1 MHSKLNKI
9 LAKKRDL
16 SAPEKRAKMDVIK
29 HLRGEAS
36 DAMKDHMGH
45 FQKATV
51 MADSPEGL
59 KKGLDKAKEVV
70 SSGAFDKM
78 REDAESSESDAT
90 HAREEQPGYADGG
103 EVEED
108 EESPEHEASESPAE
122 EASEHDEFSGMSH
135 EELQALQEKIQKL
148 LESK

>member
-1 MHSKLNKI
+1 M

-16 SAPEKRAKMDVIK
+16 SSPEKRAKMDVVK

-51 MADSPEGL
+51 TADTPQHL
-59 KKGLDKAKEVV
+59 KEGLDKAKEVV
-70 SSGAFDKM
+70 SSAGFDKL
-78 REDAESSESDAT
+78 RDDAESSESDAT
-90 HAREEQPGYADGG
+90 HAREEQPGFSDGG

-108 EESPEHEASESPAE
+108 EESPEHEASETPSE
-122 EASEHDEFSGMSH
+122 EASEHDFTGLSH
-135 EELQALQEKIQKL
+135 EQLQALQEKIQKL
-148 LESK
+148 MESK